1 MNLGNLNK
9 ILFISLFFF
18 SFVQLK
24 AQEKINLEDLQ
35 PTFEEETDLTDD
47 EKKLQN
53 FEIRSK
59 NKKKI
64 MTGETAIVH
73 FRALDKIT
81 AKTSDISIPVGK
93 KQKIGYLEV
102 LPKKCKKAE
111 NENSG
116 VVAYIQV
123 RDLSDKKD
131 DKIFVFNGWTFSSR
145 PTLQSFDHP
154 VYDLWVLECDNI

>member
-1 MNLGNLNK
+1 MTLGNL
-9 ILFISLFFF
+9 SLALLF
-18 SFVQLK
+18 SFILVGLSN
-24 AQEKINLEDLQ
+24 ANSQEKIDLEGLQ

-111 NENSG
+111 DENSG

>member
-1 MNLGNLNK
+1 MFHLLIKYWYILLPLIPFLVFILIYTVQNK
-9 ILFISLFFF
+9 RAFSIFVMMSILLERVASSEAA
-18 SFVQLK
+18 SFGLSN
-24 AQEKINLEDLQ
+24 ANSQEKIDLEGLQ

-93 KQKIGYLEV
+93 KQKII
-102 LPKKCKKAE
+102 PRWSQNKF
-111 NENSG
+111 
-116 VVAYIQV
+116 
-123 RDLSDKKD
+123 
-131 DKIFVFNGWTFSSR
+131 KIWNFGTF
-145 PTLQSFDHP
+145 
-154 VYDLWVLECDNI
+154 

>member
-1 MNLGNLNK
+1 MSLGNLN
-9 ILFISLFFF
+9 IIFFISLFFF
-18 SFVQLK
+18 NFLDIN
-24 AQEKINLEDLQ
+24 AQEKINLQDLQ

-111 NENSG
+111 DENSG

-131 DKIFVFNGWTFSSR
+131 DKIFVFNGWTFSYAN
-145 PTLQSFDHP
+145 TLRTFDHP
-154 VYDLWVLECDNI
+154 VYDLWLVSCENI